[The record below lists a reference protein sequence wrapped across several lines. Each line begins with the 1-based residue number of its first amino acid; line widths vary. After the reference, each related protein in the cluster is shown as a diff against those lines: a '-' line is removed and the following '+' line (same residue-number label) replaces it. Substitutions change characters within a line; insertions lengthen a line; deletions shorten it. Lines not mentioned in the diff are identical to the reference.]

1 MTEFNFCKRLA
12 NDGMSDNEIEELLD
26 ELADHKRD
34 EQRDR
39 DAEKHFDEKCG
50 LNFA

>member
-1 MTEFNFCKRLA
+1 MTELNLRRRFA
-12 NDGMSDNEIEELLD
+12 NDGMSNTEIEELLD

-39 DAEKHFDEKCG
+39 DAEEHFKETT
-50 LNFA
+50 